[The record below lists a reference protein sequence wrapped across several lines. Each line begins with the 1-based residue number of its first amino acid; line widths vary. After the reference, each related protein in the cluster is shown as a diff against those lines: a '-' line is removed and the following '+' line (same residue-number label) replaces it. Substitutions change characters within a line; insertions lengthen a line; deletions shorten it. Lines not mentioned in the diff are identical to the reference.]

1 MIRIAKEEETLAR
14 RHHKSISTKR
24 NIRQSN
30 AHPNTSIEGALLTLL
45 LSKSLS
51 KKTAVAPK

>member
-30 AHPNTSIEGALLTLL
+30 AHPNTSIEGALLT
-45 LSKSLS
+45 
-51 KKTAVAPK
+51 